1 MPTIIVGSSWDIRE
15 VAKIQTGLCW
25 IDGRKLLRPSPVDQ
39 ALEIVYLS
47 FKISVLCTESTNRP
61 AQMLDILQELILAW
75 RHAGD
80 YHILQNLQVITITSC
95 CFRRPFDPL

>member
-1 MPTIIVGSSWDIRE
+1 MPAIIVGSSWDIRE

-39 ALEIVYLS
+39 AFEIVYLG
-47 FKISVLCTESTNRP
+47 FKISVLCAESTNRP

-75 RHAGD
+75 QHAGD
-80 YHILQNLQVITITSC
+80 YHIPQNLQAITITSC
-95 CFRRPFDPL
+95 CFRRPFDLL

>member
-1 MPTIIVGSSWDIRE
+1 MPAIIVGSSWDIRE

-47 FKISVLCTESTNRP
+47 FKISVLCTESTN
-61 AQMLDILQELILAW
+61 LA
-75 RHAGD
+75 
-80 YHILQNLQVITITSC
+80 C
-95 CFRRPFDPL
+95 CRFRGHRVKMFLLKPESMNAKTNIQPRV